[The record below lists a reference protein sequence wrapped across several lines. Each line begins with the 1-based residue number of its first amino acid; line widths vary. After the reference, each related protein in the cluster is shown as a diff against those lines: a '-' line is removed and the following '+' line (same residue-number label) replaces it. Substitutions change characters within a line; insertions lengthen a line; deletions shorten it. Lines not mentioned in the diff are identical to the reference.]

1 MRRNRTNRPTPQT
14 KRTRPSRAQ
23 ASTPAQE
30 AGLRSHGSGPALL
43 RNSRQPI
50 VGLCAEFRPEHYS
63 YARTQSRTLQRLE
76 WEDRAPPL
84 RSWGLNFVADL
95 ALRYFG

>member
-1 MRRNRTNRPTPQT
+1 M
-14 KRTRPSRAQ
+14 
-23 ASTPAQE
+23 
-30 AGLRSHGSGPALL
+30 
-43 RNSRQPI
+43 
-50 VGLCAEFRPEHYS
+50 GLCAEFRPEHYS